1 MSAPSAR
8 GNSTNSGLVGSLH
21 GRLIFDRRTK
31 VLSSHLMS
39 LIPLH
44 SRILDVG
51 CGDGTIDAL
60 IQQQRPDLVIEGID
74 ILVRPNTH
82 IPVQH
87 FDGQVI
93 PHPDQSFDVVIFVD
107 VLHHTEDPIVL
118 LKEAHRVGKHV
129 LIKDHFREGAFAYS
143 TLRLMDWV
151 GNAHHGVVLPYNYWR
166 ESEWRSA
173 FEKVGLF
180 PSEVKRSLNL
190 YAAPLSWLF
199 GRKLH
204 FIARCD
210 SSSGAKP

>member
-1 MSAPSAR
+1 MSAPSLQ
-8 GNSTNSGLVGSLH
+8 NTTSPGLLGSVH

-31 VLSSHLMS
+31 VLSSHLKS
-39 LIPLH
+39 LIPFQ
-44 SRILDVG
+44 SRVLDVG

-74 ILVRPNTH
+74 ILVRPKTH
-82 IPVQH
+82 IPVRH

-93 PHPDQSFDVVIFVD
+93 PYPNQSFDVVIFVD
-107 VLHHTEDPIVL
+107 VLHHTEEPLVL
-118 LKEAHRVGKHV
+118 LKEAHRVGKQV

-143 TLRLMDWV
+143 TLRLMDFV
-151 GNAHHGVVLPYNYWR
+151 GNAHHGVVLPYNYWH

-180 PSEVKRSLNL
+180 PSEIKRNLSL
-190 YAAPLSWLF
+190 YPAPLSWVF

-210 SSSGAKP
+210 STREAHP